1 MQHRFYE
8 MDGTRFVVVFT
19 NGAGGRSPAEQTEL
33 TFTRLK
39 YELERSDSR
48 IENIMR
54 ITFFMKGR
62 EVWKPVREYRQRVFG
77 SGIRPT
83 SSSIFVNR
91 FLPEEAL
98 VEVEATAI
106 VGNKAIAKQAVEF
119 DPPRMYL
126 KALVAGK
133 SVFLSGTGGDG
144 KTAEEQAESC
154 FKTMDAYLNELGG
167 AMRDVRRIAIY
178 LKPLEAVDSVSRV
191 LHRVFANSQ
200 PYWEVVPADGF
211 AQEDMLLEIE
221 GTAVLAKK
229 QLCPNSQE
237 KTITRHCEVQG
248 NKAIFS
254 SGGEVDH

>member
-8 MDGTRFVVVFT
+8 LSGLRFVIVST
-19 NGAGGRSPAEQTEL
+19 NGAGGQTPAEQTEL
-33 TFTRLK
+33 TFSRLK
-39 YELERSDSR
+39 YELEQSGSR
-48 IENIMR
+48 FDNIMR

-77 SGIRPT
+77 LGGRPT

-91 FLPEEAL
+91 FLPDEAL

-106 VGNKAIAKQAVEF
+106 VGKKANAKNAVEF

-154 FKTMDAYLNELGG
+154 FKTMDTYLTELGG
-167 AMRDVRRIAIY
+167 SLQDVRRIAIY
-178 LKPLEAVDSVSRV
+178 LKPMEAIDNVNRV

-200 PYWEVVPADGF
+200 PYLEVVPADGF

-221 GTAVLAKK
+221 GTAVLADK
-229 QLCPNSQE
+229 
-237 KTITRHCEVQG
+237 
-248 NKAIFS
+248 
-254 SGGEVDH
+254 

>member
-1 MQHRFYE
+1 MQNRFYE
-8 MDGTRFVVVFT
+8 LDGRRFVIIST

-33 TFTRLK
+33 TFSRLK
-39 YELERSDSR
+39 YELEQVDSR
-48 IENIMR
+48 FGNIMR
-54 ITFFMKGR
+54 VTFFMKGK
-62 EVWKPVREYRQRVFG
+62 EVWKPLREYRQRVFG
-77 SGIRPT
+77 AGIRPT

-106 VGNKAIAKQAVEF
+106 IGNKTIAKQAVEF

-154 FKTMDAYLNELGG
+154 FKTMDTYLTELGG
-167 AMRDVRRIAIY
+167 SLRDVHRIAIY
-178 LKPLEAVDSVSRV
+178 LKPMEAIDNVGRV
-191 LHRVFANSQ
+191 LHRVFARSQ
-200 PYWEVVPADGF
+200 PFWEVIPANGF

-221 GTAVLAKK
+221 GTAVLT
-229 QLCPNSQE
+229 N
-237 KTITRHCEVQG
+237 R
-248 NKAIFS
+248 
-254 SGGEVDH
+254 

>member
-1 MQHRFYE
+1 MQNRFYE
-8 MDGTRFVVVFT
+8 MDGTRFVIVST

-33 TFTRLK
+33 TFSRLK
-39 YELERSDSR
+39 YELEQVDSR
-48 IENIMR
+48 FENIMR
-54 ITFFMKGR
+54 VTFFMKGK
-62 EVWKPVREYRQRVFG
+62 EVWKPLREYRQRVFG
-77 SGIRPT
+77 AGIRPT

-106 VGNKAIAKQAVEF
+106 VGNKTIAKQAVEF

-154 FKTMDAYLNELGG
+154 FKTMDTYLTELGG
-167 AMRDVRRIAIY
+167 SLRDVHRIAIY
-178 LKPLEAVDSVSRV
+178 LKPMDAIDSVGRV
-191 LHRVFANSQ
+191 LHRVFARSQ
-200 PYWEVVPADGF
+200 PFWEVISANGF

-229 QLCPNSQE
+229 
-237 KTITRHCEVQG
+237 
-248 NKAIFS
+248 
-254 SGGEVDH
+254 